1 MLMLIKM
8 MLLGYYE
15 VGSVLSG
22 GEIAGIAVTLILLVL
37 VLLVILMVVLQKI
50 KPYFVSGK
58 HYLLNYLY
66 VGFSF

>member
-1 MLMLIKM
+1 MLMSIKM
-8 MLLGYYE
+8 ILLGYYE

-50 KPYFVSGK
+50 KPYFVSGMHTLFIK
-58 HYLLNYLY
+58 
-66 VGFSF
+66 S